1 MISNLNYEI
10 LKSFGKKWHRFRVA
24 ISILLI
30 PFLFSCNRAMP
41 LKMDMSHGTGFLLS
55 ILLENNPAS
64 PACASSP
71 VLSLG
76 ENATVALGQSDFV
89 SSAYGSATNKLHSA
103 QGIVSDSNGGIWV
116 ADSSNVRV
124 LHFPAGVASGGSP
137 DIILGGTA
145 GTGLNQFQ
153 SPSGLAL
160 DSSGGL
166 WVVDTSNERVLHFPK
181 GISTGGSADI
191 TIGVTGTHGTTSSLL
206 FTPSGVGVDNAG
218 GIWVIDYANF
228 RALHFSA
235 PLSNGMSADV
245 VLGQP
250 NFTTSAAPASAL
262 ASNLGGP
269 NAVRIDSSGNVWI
282 TDNIYSRVLR
292 YSPPFTN
299 GMNANL
305 VIGAPN
311 FTSSMNGVT
320 GQNTLWAPSGLS
332 FDSKGNVWI
341 TDNSYRRVTHYSA
354 PFSNGMNADNVLG
367 EPDYASFNANL
378 TVSASTFNNPF
389 DVTVTPCGQVWVS
402 DINFNRVTYFP

>member
-1 MISNLNYEI
+1 
-10 LKSFGKKWHRFRVA
+10 
-24 ISILLI
+24 
-30 PFLFSCNRAMP
+30 
-41 LKMDMSHGTGFLLS
+41 MSHGTGFLLS
-55 ILLENNPAS
+55 ILLENNPSSSA
-64 PACASSP
+64 ACTSSP
-71 VLSLG
+71 TLSLG
-76 ENATVALGQSDFV
+76 EGATRVLGQSDFV
-89 SSAYGSATNKLHSA
+89 SSTSGSATNRLHSV
-103 QGIVSDSNGGIWV
+103 QGIISDSSGGIWV
-116 ADSSNVRV
+116 ADSSNARV
-124 LHFPAGVASGGSP
+124 LHFPAGVASGGSA

-145 GTGLNQFQ
+145 GTALNQFQ

-181 GISTGGSADI
+181 GVSTGGSADAI
-191 TIGVTGTHGTTSSLL
+191 IGVTGTTGTTSSLL
-206 FTPSGVGVDNAG
+206 YTPSGVGVDNAG

-235 PLSNGMSADV
+235 PFSNGMSADL

-250 NFTTSAAPASAL
+250 NFTTGATGTPS

-269 NAVRIDSSGNVWI
+269 NAVRVDSSGNVWI
-282 TDNIYSRVLR
+282 TDNISSRVLR

-311 FTSSMNGVT
+311 FTSTMNGVT

-332 FDSKGNVWI
+332 FDSKGNVWV

-389 DVTVTPCGQVWVS
+389 DVTVTPCGQVWVA
-402 DINFNRVTYFP
+402 DINFNRITYFP